1 MKNLM
6 MVLAG
11 ILLSTA
17 VQSQVVH
24 CLPRDGEGREN
35 KSHTAVFWINPIGL
49 QPSVFFNKAGID
61 PQRNRKWWRNELVSP
76 ANISPIKEVEELA
89 APFAQRNNNPQFDW
103 QKSLNNSFLVL
114 PEFGT
119 TIPDIVPLW
128 ENTEVKND

>member
-61 PQRNRKWWRNELVSP
+61 PQRNRKWWRNEMVAP
-76 ANISPIKEVEELA
+76 TNISLIKVEELPA
-89 APFAQRNNNPQFDW
+89 AFAQRNNSPQFDW
-103 QKSLNNSFLVL
+103 QKRLTNASLVV
-114 PEFGT
+114 PKFGT
-119 TIPDIVPLW
+119 SIPEIVPLW

>member
-17 VQSQVVH
+17 VQSQIVH
-24 CLPRDGEGREN
+24 CLPRDGEGLKN
-35 KSHTAVFWINPIGL
+35 KSNTAVFWINPIGL

-61 PQRNRKWWRNELVSP
+61 PQRNRKWWRNALVSP
-76 ANISPIKEVEELA
+76 TSVSPVKEEVHPAAFVQRNISP
-89 APFAQRNNNPQFDW
+89 QFGW
-103 QKSLNNSFLVL
+103 QKRLNNSPLVL
-114 PEFGT
+114 PKFGT
-119 TIPDIVPLW
+119 TIPEMVPLW